1 MKYGGLTISYI
12 RWHYSLGMQ
21 EYLGNW
27 TNFIWFLYHFFS
39 LPLLLHTLTAP
50 WRRLDEHRKVG
61 FHMEAL
67 FELVM
72 ANTIIR
78 LIGILLRLFM
88 IISGILAI
96 AIGLVIGFLFFIVW
110 SLLPFLVLI
119 LIAFGVIF
127 PFIP

>member
-1 MKYGGLTISYI
+1 
-12 RWHYSLGMQ
+12 
-21 EYLGNW
+21 
-27 TNFIWFLYHFFS
+27 
-39 LPLLLHTLTAP
+39 
-50 WRRLDEHRKVG
+50 
-61 FHMEAL
+61 MEAL